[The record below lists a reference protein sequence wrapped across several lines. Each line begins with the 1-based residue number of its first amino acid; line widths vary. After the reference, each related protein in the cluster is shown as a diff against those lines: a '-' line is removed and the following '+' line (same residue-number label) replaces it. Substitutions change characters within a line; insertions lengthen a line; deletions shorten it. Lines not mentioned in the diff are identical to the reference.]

1 MLAELKLLVPA
12 PGTLPAAAK
21 RVGNILGTTKS
32 VAKMNIHIKRVYEVS
47 SPDDGMRIL
56 IDRLW
61 PRGMTREKAHIDLW
75 LKEVAPSTELRKWF
89 NHDPEKWLEFKR
101 RYLKEL
107 RRQPEAMKH
116 LVEVIGTRRATLL
129 FGAKEERFNDAVA
142 LREFIQANGK

>member
-12 PGTLPAAAK
+12 PGALPAAAK